1 MGFDNE
7 CILNIQSLPGEY
19 FCPVCRTLIYPNEAV
34 QTQCTHLYCKPCLTY
49 VAATTQACPYDGYL
63 VTEADSKPLVD
74 INKSLAE
81 TIGKVAVHC
90 LYNKSGCQWQ
100 GNLSESITHGTAC
113 AYGNSPVV
121 CNRCGTQIVHRQVQE
136 HAQLCPGVQPQT
148 QQADSSLTQS
158 SAAITQAVTQD
169 PSAVSSAAPAAVP
182 SATTAGAVTAPAV
195 ATSSA
200 GATTATMA
208 VASFAGAPATI
219 QGQAVAP
226 QTQTAEQYQQ
236 QLQYEQYYQQHYPGY
251 NPYTQQYQQYG
262 QYQQYTQPQT
272 QVAMQNVAQVPA
284 QPAPYAQPQFLQPS
298 QPQHMVPNQSQN
310 QSHHP
315 QVQAP
320 VVQPQPQQNP
330 PLNPAPQN
338 PQMHPQVDAQPIA
351 HTQVGTQP
359 FAMPTT
365 QAIVSQVQP
374 HVQPHPPQ
382 HLQAVTQHQHSQMQF
397 LPQQQHLQSQIQHQ
411 HPQVQQQS
419 YPQPQVYHQPHP
431 VAQPQN
437 PPVHAAA
444 GHQSYSQP
452 QPTNQ
457 MPHGAP
463 LQRPAH
469 ASHQQLVGPQHPAL
483 VHPPQGQFPL
493 QGQQPAMQAP
503 QGAQHASQHQQHVG
517 YHVQRPPMHPS
528 IPSQAPP
535 QGFPVNTSVPSQT
548 GHLYQQGV
556 YSSQQH
562 MHPQP
567 FQPHG
572 PPFIQQQHVPTS
584 TSRSMSNAATPHQ
597 FQESGKSENASN
609 ATGNTEV
616 GDSTNGGGEFS
627 GIKPESLGDKN
638 VNGEQNDFGSTRKN
652 VAQTGITLGGADG
665 SDKGKG
671 KDELCGQNSNSQP
684 EASHVS
690 NDLEKGGSLQQVSHK
705 DLGALGSYVPPGMG
719 RQRLSGPDARPPHH
733 MLTQGQTN
741 QMRPP
746 SHSFSENIRPSMQQ
760 HPFGLYQSEMAP
772 RMLAPNLPLP
782 APIRSDDGM
791 IRPPMGGGPL
801 PGHHDTTM
809 PPFAPENVGR
819 PHPAGMTKGNGVGG
833 GPLGNSRA
841 FHEEGF
847 NSSREH
853 FRSLAPSYP
862 GRYSVDPKDIEENM
876 KQFPGPTHLDGE
888 GFQRGPRPFDGF
900 DSLPGRPP
908 FPNKPGP
915 YPTGFPE
922 DLSRKPHS
930 VVGHPDFVS
939 PGAEYG
945 LHRIDGMPRNPGP
958 FLQGMPAGP
967 GGLRK
972 DQLGPGNL
980 PGNIHHDFGNPGFPP
995 THFHPGDTFLPRNLH
1010 GAEHLGHG
1018 QLHGIEPSG
1027 HRFHGH
1033 VHPDDPNLDD
1043 YPRHGFPQ
1051 ESGRFSSGGFFS
1063 NGEVGW
1069 CRICM
1074 FNCGSAEDLGLHVHT
1089 REHQQRAMD
1098 IVLKM
1103 KHDVVKRQK
1112 MIPGGPKSLNKKV
1125 AVKGN
1130 FRGNRR

>member
-19 FCPVCRTLIYPNEAV
+19 FCPVCRTLVYPNEAL

-74 INKSLAE
+74 LNKSLAE
-81 TIGKVAVHC
+81 SIGKVAVHC

-100 GNLSESITHGTAC
+100 GNLSECITHGTAC

-121 CNRCGTQIVHRQVQE
+121 CNRCATQIVHRQVQE

-148 QQADSSLTQS
+148 QQGSLTQS
-158 SAAITQAVTQD
+158 SAATTQAVTQD
-169 PSAVSSAAPAAVP
+169 PSAVSSVAPAAVP
-182 SATTAGAVTAPAV
+182 PATTAGAVTAPAV

-200 GATTATMA
+200 GATTTSIMA
-208 VASFAGAPATI
+208 VASFAGAPTAAS

-272 QVAMQNVAQVPA
+272 QVAIQNVAQVPT
-284 QPAPYAQPQFLQPS
+284 QPAPYIQPQFLQPL

-310 QSHHP
+310 QSHHS

-320 VVQPQPQQNP
+320 VVQPQTQQNP
-330 PLNPAPQN
+330 TSNSAPQN
-338 PQMHPQVDAQPIA
+338 QMHPQSDAQPIA
-351 HTQVGTQP
+351 HIQVGSQP

-365 QAIVSQVQP
+365 QAIASQVQP

-382 HLQAVTQHQHSQMQF
+382 HLQAVAQHQHPQMQF

-419 YPQPQVYHQPHP
+419 YPQPQVYHQSHP

-437 PPVHAAA
+437 PPVHAVA
-444 GHQSYSQP
+444 GHPSYSQP
-452 QPTNQ
+452 QQTNQ
-457 MPHGAP
+457 MLHGAP

-469 ASHQQLVGPQHPAL
+469 ASHQQLVGPQHAAL

-493 QGQQPAMQAP
+493 QGQQPAMLAP
-503 QGAQHASQHQQHVG
+503 QGQ
-517 YHVQRPPMHPS
+517 
-528 IPSQAPP
+528 
-535 QGFPVNTSVPSQT
+535 
-548 GHLYQQGV
+548 LYQQGMHP
-556 YSSQQH
+556 SQH
-562 MHPQP
+562 MHSQP
-567 FQPHG
+567 LQPHG
-572 PPFIQQQHVPTS
+572 PPFMQHHVPTS
-584 TSRSMSNAATPHQ
+584 TSRSMSNAAAPHQ
-597 FQESGKSENASN
+597 FQESGKSGNAAN
-609 ATGNTEV
+609 ATDNTEV
-616 GDSTNGGGEFS
+616 GDNTNGGGESS
-627 GIKPESLGDKN
+627 GIKPESLGAKN
-638 VNGEQNDFGSTRKN
+638 VNGEQNDFGSIRKN
-652 VAQTGITLGGADG
+652 VAQTGIALGGADG

-671 KDELCGQNSNSQP
+671 NDELGGQKSNTQS
-684 EASHVS
+684 EASNIS
-690 NDLEKGGSLQQVSHK
+690 NDLEKGGSLQQVSQK
-705 DLGALGSYVPPGMG
+705 DMGALGSYVTPGMG
-719 RQRLSGPDARPPHH
+719 RQHLSEFDTRLPQH

-746 SHSFSENIRPSMQQ
+746 SHSFSENIRPTTQQ
-760 HPFGLYQSEMAP
+760 QPYGLYQSEMAP
-772 RMLAPNLPLP
+772 RTLAQNLPRP
-782 APIRSDDGM
+782 AAIRSDDGM
-791 IRPPMGGGPL
+791 IRPPMGGPL
-801 PGHHDTTM
+801 PGYHDTTV

-833 GPLGNSRA
+833 GPLGNSRV

-853 FRSLAPSYP
+853 FRSLAPPYP
-862 GRYSVDPKDIEENM
+862 GRYNVDPKDIEENM
-876 KQFPGPTHLDGE
+876 KQFPGPTHLDGD
-888 GFQRGPRPFDGF
+888 GFQRGPRPFDGL

-908 FPNKPGP
+908 FPNKPVS
-915 YPTGFPE
+915 YPIGFSE

-930 VVGHPDFVS
+930 IVGHPDLVS
-939 PGAEYG
+939 PGAEFG
-945 LHRIDGMPRNPGP
+945 LHRIDGMPRNPGT
-958 FLQGMPAGP
+958 FHQGMAAGP

-980 PGNIHHDFGNPGFPP
+980 PGNIQHDFGNPGFPH
-995 THFHPGDTFLPRNLH
+995 THFHPGDAFLPRNLH

-1033 VHPDDPNLDD
+1033 IHPDDPNLDD
-1043 YPRHGFPQ
+1043 YSRHGFPQ
-1051 ESGRFSSGGFFS
+1051 ESGRFNSGGFFS
-1063 NGEVGW
+1063 NGDVGW

-1089 REHQQRAMD
+1089 REHQQHAMD

-1103 KHDVVKRQK
+1103 KHDVAKRQK
-1112 MIPGGPKSLNKKV
+1112 MIPGGPNSLNRNV